1 MTVTVMLLVCVRAC
15 CRSADEDS
23 QRGVVDQV
31 LQVHATAV
39 LSQVLE
45 AAVAHCRGR
54 TAQHGFSH
62 THLILTSCHMSR
74 VPVLHVS
81 NTELRV

>member
-15 CRSADEDS
+15 CRSADDDS

-31 LQVHATAV
+31 LQVHAAAV

-62 THLILTSCHMSR
+62 THTHTSPPHFLS
-74 VPVLHVS
+74 HVS
-81 NTELRV
+81 CSSAAGF